1 MGLARLAK
9 PLGWFSLALG
19 AAELLK
25 GREIARLHG
34 VPGGKN
40 VVRGFGA
47 REIAA
52 GAAVLARP
60 RRPHPFLA
68 RAAGDALD
76 IGAAGYS
83 ARTATR
89 DKGRVAKA
97 SLATVAGFLVLD
109 LLVARSLAK
118 R

>member
-1 MGLARLAK
+1 MGLASLAR

-25 GREIARLHG
+25 GRDIARLHG
-34 VPGGKN
+34 VPEGKN

-60 RRPHPFLA
+60 RSPIPMLA
-68 RAAGDALD
+68 RAAGDVLD
-76 IGAAGYS
+76 IGAAGYA
-83 ARTATR
+83 ARKATG
-89 DKGRVAKA
+89 DKRKVARA

-109 LLVARSLAK
+109 LLVARALAK

>member
-1 MGLARLAK
+1 MGLAKLAK

-25 GREIARLHG
+25 GRDIARLHG
-34 VPGGKN
+34 VPEGKN

-60 RRPHPFLA
+60 TKAWPFLL
-68 RAAGDALD
+68 RAGGDLLD
-76 IGAAGYS
+76 VGAAGYAANKAS
-83 ARTATR
+83 G

>member
-1 MGLARLAK
+1 MLNKLAK

-25 GREIARLHG
+25 GREIARAHG
-34 VPGGKN
+34 VPKGEG
-40 VVRGFGA
+40 VVKGFGV
-47 REIAA
+47 REIVA
-52 GAAVLARP
+52 GLGVLAMP
-60 RRPHPFLA
+60 RSPAPFLA

-76 IGAAGYS
+76 VGAAGYAVRNS
-83 ARTATR
+83 QG
-89 DKGRVAKA
+89 DKNRVAKM

-109 LLVARSLAK
+109 LLVARALAK

>member
-1 MGLARLAK
+1 MGLTQLAK
-9 PLGWFSLALG
+9 PIGWFSLALG

-25 GREIARLHG
+25 GRDIARLHG
-34 VPGGKN
+34 VPEGKN

-52 GAAVLARP
+52 GIGVLARP
-60 RRPHPFLA
+60 RSPLPFLA

-76 IGAAGYS
+76 IAAAGY
-83 ARTATR
+83 AAKKAEG
-89 DKGRVAKA
+89 DKRRVARA

-109 LLVARSLAK
+109 LLMARALAK

>member
-1 MGLARLAK
+1 MLARLAK
-9 PLGWFSLALG
+9 PIGWFSLALG
-19 AAELLK
+19 AAEFLK
-25 GREIARLHG
+25 GREIARVHG
-34 VPGGKN
+34 VPEGKN

-52 GAAVLARP
+52 GVGVLAAP
-60 RRPHPFLA
+60 RSPIPFLA
-68 RAAGDALD
+68 RAAGDVLD
-76 IGAAGYS
+76 LGAAGY
-83 ARTATR
+83 ATTKATG

-109 LLVARSLAK
+109 LLMARALAK